1 MIIIIRKIRL
11 LILAAALILTAA
23 GFAVLQSHD
32 IGTGA
37 EEMDYRVFVAGM
49 GTVAG
54 KWCGQAG
61 IAVIGVETR
70 PAAEEDMELKFI
82 DLLVANSGKTQ
93 LDFAPDIGI
102 AVKDG
107 RKYELHG
114 PSQPQVVIKPGALSQ
129 GTVVISIPEGI
140 PETDCS
146 LEIRGGNLKSEKIM
160 LPLRVITVEYK
171 TPNTGKN

>member
-1 MIIIIRKIRL
+1 MIIMIRKIRIM
-11 LILAAALILTAA
+11 ILAAALIVTAA
-23 GFAVLQSHD
+23 GFAVMQNYD

-37 EEMDYRVFVAGM
+37 EEMDYRVFVAGV

-82 DLLVANSGKTQ
+82 DLLVANSGRTQ
-93 LDFAPDIGI
+93 LDFAPDIGV

-107 RKYELHG
+107 RKYGLQG
-114 PSQPQVVIKPGALSQ
+114 STQPQVVIKPGTLSQ
-129 GTVVISIPEGI
+129 GTVVISIPKGI
-140 PETDCS
+140 PDTDCS
-146 LEIRGGNLKSEKIM
+146 LEIRGGNLKGEIM
-160 LPLRVITVEYK
+160 LPLRVIKVEYK

>member
-1 MIIIIRKIRL
+1 MIFIIRKNRL
-11 LILAAALILTAA
+11 LIVAAVLILTAA
-23 GFAVLQSHD
+23 GLTVLQNDD

-37 EEMDYRVFVAGM
+37 EEMDYRVFVAGI

-82 DLLVANSGKTQ
+82 DLLVANSAKTQ
-93 LDFAPDIGI
+93 LDFNPDISVT
-102 AVKDG
+102 VKDG
-107 RKYELHG
+107 RKYGLQG
-114 PSQPQVVIKPGALSQ
+114 STQPQVAIKPGTLSQ
-129 GTVVISIPEGI
+129 GTIVISIPKGI
-140 PETDCS
+140 PDADCS
-146 LEIRGGNLKSEKIM
+146 LEIRGGNLKGGIT
-160 LPLRVITVEYK
+160 LPLRVIKVEYK